1 MVEIYSSWGGR
12 LDILPAM
19 TQLPAPFTDGARL
32 IRPAFGAHAGGL
44 YVTNAAIAGLLASP
58 FQVLVVGQAKVH
70 ALSSAQLR
78 TPTAGERRS
87 SR

>member
-1 MVEIYSSWGGR
+1 MAEIYSSWRER
-12 LDILPAM
+12 LDILPA
-19 TQLPAPFTDGARL
+19 PFGDGVRL
-32 IRPAFGAHAGGL
+32 ILPAFGAYAGGL
-44 YVTNAAIAGLLASP
+44 DVTNEAIAGLLASP
-58 FQVLVVGQAKVH
+58 FQVLVVGRAKLH